1 MKKIICFLILTLVL
15 ISCGEECY
23 NAPQPIVFE
32 FVNANNENLIANGSL
47 GTFYIKDENQANIP
61 LTTTDNH
68 KVILENVGVYNGVKN
83 YKFYSSVRNFDFS
96 IESSEYKGGCDGY
109 QINKLTFTGIAIDV
123 TDEKGY
129 YKITFQ

>member
-61 LTTTDNH
+61 LTTTDDH